1 MHVLARYA
9 RDATQRRR
17 WPSGAGLIG
26 LDQPNKRRDTL
37 ETVGEA
43 PRSEKFIRPDGK
55 EKVTGSGRYTAD
67 VNLTGQA
74 YTAFRYADH
83 THARIV
89 GIDTS
94 KASTL
99 PGVLAVLTHEDVP
112 DVLYGGMVQD
122 RRLFARDTVRF
133 EADIVAGVV
142 ARTQGIAREAA
153 ELIEVDYEPLPVVRD
168 FDAAMADGA
177 GLVHP
182 DWESYAGDEALGRSG
197 NTLGYSTVV
206 KGDADA
212 AMAEAD
218 VVVRGRFVTDPVQG
232 VPIEPRAILAQWQ
245 GDRVTVWSSTQVPY
259 VARSGV
265 ARVLGIPESHVRVI
279 VPLLG
284 GGFGAKCDFH
294 FEGHVAALA
303 RAANRPVKLVFS
315 RREEFVAVGHRR
327 EGMVIELETG
337 ARHDGTLVAR
347 RARLVL
353 DKGAYCG
360 EGGFFAQMAAM
371 HACGPYEIENVRVE
385 SYLNYSNTQP
395 SSSIRAPTAPQ
406 VCWALE
412 QHMDELASALGLDPV
427 ELRRRTLIEEG
438 SEGPTR
444 QVFDRIGMKETLER
458 AVELIG
464 YGEEL
469 PDCEAIGVAC
479 AWWPSFGLNSG
490 AYVKLNADGTGTIVT
505 GAQENGTGAV
515 MGLPLLAAEVLG
527 MSPGDFSLHYQD
539 TDAGPWDAGSCGSQT
554 TFNNGRAVIAAA
566 KDVREQLL
574 DLAAEQLEA
583 ARDDLELVAGSV
595 RVKGSPD
602 RAVAIVELT
611 ASGTPILG
619 KGSGDPPEAP
629 PVSAEGCAGRLGN
642 ESFLAP
648 QLMTHAVRVKVDY
661 ETGVVRVL
669 QVAAAHDSGVIL
681 NRIGADGQVYG
692 GVVMGIGQAL
702 WEGTQLDHDGRQ
714 QNPHLLDYKLV
725 TTADAPRIDIAWVET
740 PTPGAGPKGSKGVGE
755 PPCIPTAG
763 AIANAIAKTIGSRVR
778 QLPMTP
784 ERVWAHAGLRLPQG
798 SDSGGS
804 A

>member
-1 MHVLARYA
+1 MQPLI
-9 RDATQRRR
+9 DA
-17 WPSGAGLIG
+17 AIM
-26 LDQPNKRRDTL
+26 LDL
-37 ETVGEA
+37 VTVSEVA
-43 PRSEKFIRPDGK
+43 PTSFIRPDGK
-55 EKVTGSGRYTAD
+55 EKVTGAGRYAAD
-67 VNLTGQA
+67 LNLTGQLHA
-74 YTAFRYADH
+74 KFRYTDY

-89 GIDTS
+89 SID
-94 KASTL
+94 ASRARAM
-99 PGVLAVLTHEDVP
+99 PGDLTALTHEDVP
-112 DVLYGGMVQD
+112 DVLYGQLVKD
-122 RRLFARDTVRF
+122 RRLFARDRVRF
-133 EADIVAGVV
+133 EGDIIAAVA
-142 ARTQGIAREAA
+142 ALTPEIAA
-153 ELIEVDYEPLPVVRD
+153 EAVAAIDVEYEPLPAVSD
-168 FDAAMADGA
+168 PELALAEDAPIIHEQWQSYEAD
-177 GLVHP
+177 
-182 DWESYAGDEALGRSG
+182 EQLGRDG
-197 NTLGYSTVV
+197 NLLGFSSVV

-212 AMAEAD
+212 AMSAAD
-218 VVVRGRFVTDPVQG
+218 VVVKSRYVTDASQG
-232 VPIEPRAILAQWQ
+232 APIEPRAILAQWQ
-245 GDRVTVWSSTQVPY
+245 GDRVTVWSSTQVPFA
-259 VARSGV
+259 ARSGV
-265 ARVLGIPESHVRVI
+265 AHVLGIPESHVRVI

-527 MSPGDFSLHYQD
+527 MRPEDFSILYQD
-539 TDAGPWDAGSCGSQT
+539 TDAGPWDMGSSGSQT
-554 TFNNGRAVIAAA
+554 TLNNGRAVMFCASG
-566 KDVREQLL
+566 VRELL
-574 DLAAEQLEA
+574 
-583 ARDDLELVAGSV
+583 
-595 RVKGSPD
+595 
-602 RAVAIVELT
+602 
-611 ASGTPILG
+611 
-619 KGSGDPPEAP
+619 
-629 PVSAEGCAGRLGN
+629 
-642 ESFLAP
+642 
-648 QLMTHAVRVKVDY
+648 
-661 ETGVVRVL
+661 
-669 QVAAAHDSGVIL
+669 
-681 NRIGADGQVYG
+681 
-692 GVVMGIGQAL
+692 
-702 WEGTQLDHDGRQ
+702 
-714 QNPHLLDYKLV
+714 
-725 TTADAPRIDIAWVET
+725 
-740 PTPGAGPKGSKGVGE
+740 
-755 PPCIPTAG
+755 
-763 AIANAIAKTIGSRVR
+763 
-778 QLPMTP
+778 
-784 ERVWAHAGLRLPQG
+784 
-798 SDSGGS
+798 
-804 A
+804 